1 MNKEPICYK
10 NSENP
15 SCIDF
20 ILTSCIDFIS
30 LFTGLSDFYKL
41 VLSVFKTTFSKSK
54 PKDITYRNFKNSEE
68 ESFSQELKS
77 NLINNSTESYEE
89 TFSFFRNL
97 NPSNICDNKTC
108 WKYIQLFFSEKRKIS
123 NEITLVD
130 DNDVIVSDDQ
140 SISEELNTC
149 YKNATKSLNIRQ
161 NSYLTDESNEI
172 EDQVKKA
179 IFKYK
184 NHSSIILIK
193 DKITVPELFAFTEA
207 SVCDIE
213 KELSNL
219 NMKKASTFKN
229 ITTAKVLKASIES
242 CSEVLTKLFNS
253 TILTSNFPD

>member
-184 NHSSIILIK
+184 NHPSIILIK
-193 DKITVPELFAFTEA
+193 NKITVPELFAFTEA
-207 SVCDIE
+207 SVSDIE

-219 NMKKASTFKN
+219 NAKKASTFKN
-229 ITTAKVLKASIES
+229 ITPKVLKASIES

>member
-1 MNKEPICYK
+1 MTIKHVG
-10 NSENP
+10 S
-15 SCIDF
+15 
-20 ILTSCIDFIS
+20 
-30 LFTGLSDFYKL
+30 
-41 VLSVFKTTFSKSK
+41 TFS
-54 PKDITYRNFKNSEE
+54 
-68 ESFSQELKS
+68 
-77 NLINNSTESYEE
+77 
-89 TFSFFRNL
+89 
-97 NPSNICDNKTC
+97 C
-108 WKYIQLFFSEKRKIS
+108 FFSEKRKIS

-179 IFKYK
+179 IIFKYK
-184 NHSSIILIK
+184 NPPSIILTK
-193 DKITVPELFAFTEA
+193 NKITVPELFAFTEA

-213 KELSNL
+213 KELSTL
-219 NMKKASTFKN
+219 NMKKASTFNN